1 MAVYKQPKS
10 NNWSYKFMFNG
21 ELIRQTTKQA
31 NKRVAE
37 QMEAAHRTALAK
49 GEVGIRERKPAPM
62 LGVFANEDFLPF
74 VRATLGEK
82 PQTVRF
88 YKNSVRNLSAFDE
101 LAKLPLDKI
110 TADVIARFVAHRR
123 KENLEVSTVN
133 RDLATLRRMFH
144 LAQEWG
150 RVSVML
156 PRVKMLPGENRRERV
171 LNADEEI
178 LYLNA
183 ATELGKNAEEAY
195 HEALRG
201 IRATVRGQQ
210 PRTPDAYLLR
220 DVACVLIDCGLR
232 PEECFRLH
240 WSDIR
245 DGAIEI
251 HKGKGRGSRRRI
263 PASQRVL
270 SILEMRRDVA
280 TSEWIFPA
288 DTKSGHVE
296 PSTLK
301 KQHRKAMEI
310 GTRILRQETGH
321 ENAWLEPFVLY
332 TLRHTCLT
340 RWAKHMDPYT
350 LHVLAGH
357 TDMNT
362 TKRYVHPSDADVLE
376 AIERAR
382 EVEGGHTFGH
392 TKIQRVALA
401 RSVPVSGLN

>member
-1 MAVYKQPKS
+1 MAVCKQPKS

-49 GEVGIRERKPAPM
+49 GEVGIRERKPAPT
-62 LGVFANEDFLPF
+62 LGVFADQAFLPF
-74 VRATLGEK
+74 VRATLAEK

-88 YKNSVRNLSAFDE
+88 YKNSVRNLAAFDE
-101 LAKLPLDKI
+101 LARLPLDKI
-110 TADVIARFVAHRR
+110 TADVIAKFVAHRR
-123 KENLEVSTVN
+123 KGDLEVSTIN

-150 RVSVML
+150 RVSTML

-171 LNADEEI
+171 LGADEEGV
-178 LYLNA
+178 YLNVA
-183 ATELGKNAEEAY
+183 AELGESIEQSY

-210 PRTPDAYLLR
+210 PRKPDAYLLR

-263 PASQRVL
+263 PASERVL
-270 SILEMRRDVA
+270 SILEMRRDAA
-280 TSEWIFPA
+280 TSTWIFPA

-301 KQHRKAMEI
+301 KQHLKALAL
-310 GTRILRQETGH
+310 GTRILRQETGD
-321 ENAWLEPFVLY
+321 ENARLEPFVLY

-376 AIERAR
+376 AIERVR
-382 EVEGGHTFGH
+382 EAQGGHTFGH
-392 TKIQRVALA
+392 TKTP
-401 RSVPVSGLN
+401 SVSVVRKAAVSSLN